1 MTKNFIKYKDN
12 LPKIDKTVF
21 IAQGV
26 IIVGDVHIG
35 RDSNI
40 WFNSV
45 LRADVNF
52 IKIGKKCN
60 IQDGTVIHVS
70 SYGFSAKGKTGSPT
84 IIHDNVTIGHNATIH
99 ACEIGSNSLIGMGSV
114 ILDQAKIDDFA
125 FIAAGALITP
135 GTVIKSRELWAGNP
149 GKFIRMISDTEE
161 KLLINTPEVYK
172 KLSKEFLKKYFEIFI
187 FKLYFIIGDY

>member
-172 KLSKEFLKKYFEIFI
+172 KLSKEFLKK
-187 FKLYFIIGDY
+187 